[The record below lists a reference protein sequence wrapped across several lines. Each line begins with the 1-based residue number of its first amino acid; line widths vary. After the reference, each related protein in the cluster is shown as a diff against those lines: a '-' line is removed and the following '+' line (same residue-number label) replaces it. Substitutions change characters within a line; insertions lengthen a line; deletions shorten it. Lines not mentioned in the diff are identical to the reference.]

1 MTLRLLPLPLVSA
14 IPLPK
19 LDADQLSCCCLLRN
33 PQFLVEEG
41 RVGVHMEAS
50 IMAAMSSAVQKTT
63 RREKSVR
70 VCWSFLS
77 PATSKRDDPNLRRTT
92 TLFAIAFRVA
102 EFLQKAPQ
110 FLHQIVKQDL
120 LEDFSSKAPPASAAV
135 AAAA

>member
-1 MTLRLLPLPLVSA
+1 MTLRLLLLLLVSA

-19 LDADQLSCCCLLRN
+19 LDADPISCCCLLRN
-33 PQFLVEEG
+33 PQFLVDEG

-50 IMAAMSSAVQKTT
+50 IMAAMSSTVQKTT

-110 FLHQIVKQDL
+110 FLHQIAKQDL
-120 LEDFSSKAPPASAAV
+120 LEDFSNKAPPAAAPVASAA
-135 AAAA
+135 